1 MHMLSTRFKYACYGA
16 FAGIYR
22 HIYSD
27 TFYVMGSDKG
37 RASYAPLRSIGRYA
51 VGGYY
56 SLRRLLSD

>member
-27 TFYVMGSDKG
+27 NVYGITKG
-37 RASYAPLRSIGRYA
+37 QGEAPLRSIGRYA

-56 SLRRLLSD
+56 SLRRLLSDCN